1 MLLFQQNYFNCL
13 HRHSL
18 ILICMISN
26 TFLTHSL
33 NNKTMNPTDKVL
45 VMPDQKIERF
55 HQYLITVGLTQGKL
69 D

>member
-1 MLLFQQNYFNCL
+1 
-13 HRHSL
+13 
-18 ILICMISN
+18 MISN

-33 NNKTMNPTDKVL
+33 NNNTMNRTDKVL